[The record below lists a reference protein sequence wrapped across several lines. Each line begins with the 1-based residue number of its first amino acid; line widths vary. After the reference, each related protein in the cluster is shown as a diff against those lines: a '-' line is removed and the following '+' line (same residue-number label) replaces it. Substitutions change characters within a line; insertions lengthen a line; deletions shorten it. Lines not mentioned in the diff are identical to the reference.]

1 MENKT
6 GVIVDAKKLD
16 NALEILDDLSKLFD
30 DRVSD
35 LYQVKG
41 GMQSRH
47 AFMFY
52 REQVWNAMRE
62 LKQSKQAGTIV

>member
-1 MENKT
+1 MKNKT

-16 NALEILDDLSKLFD
+16 NALEILDDLSKLLD

-47 AFMFY
+47 AYIFY
-52 REQVWNAMRE
+52 REKVWNAMSE
-62 LKQSKQAGTIV
+62 LNQGIKMD

>member
-1 MENKT
+1 MAKKET

-16 NALEILDDLSKLFD
+16 NALEILDDLSKLLD

-47 AFMFY
+47 AYIFY
-52 REQVWNAMRE
+52 REKVWNAMSE
-62 LKQSKQAGTIV
+62 LNQGIKIEG